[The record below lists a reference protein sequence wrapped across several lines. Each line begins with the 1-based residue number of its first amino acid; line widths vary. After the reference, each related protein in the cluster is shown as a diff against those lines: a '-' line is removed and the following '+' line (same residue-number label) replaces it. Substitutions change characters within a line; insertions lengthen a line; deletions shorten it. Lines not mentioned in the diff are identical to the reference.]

1 MSTQGRNSRTAVA
14 LGVLSTIIVAAA
26 IPSLWIRLDG
36 AELPPASPA
45 AQDEPH
51 RSPIALALS
60 SDGTRLLVANQTAGS
75 VSLVD
80 TASGKVLHELATGDK
95 PAGVAISS
103 DGTRGVVTHW
113 FGYDLALVKIDHDR
127 MTITGRV
134 EVGPEPRGVVL
145 DQGGKTAFVAVGAA
159 NEVAKVDLE
168 TRRVS
173 ARVAVGREPRG
184 LALSPDGSILLVG
197 NARAQEVSVISTQ
210 SLGVFRLLTDLH
222 HSRAAR
228 IRVAGG
234 GAGGDAPDAQASA
247 LGLPHGQPQPPK
259 CLSRS

>member
-1 MSTQGRNSRTAVA
+1 
-14 LGVLSTIIVAAA
+14 
-26 IPSLWIRLDG
+26 
-36 AELPPASPA
+36 
-45 AQDEPH
+45 
-51 RSPIALALS
+51 LS

-95 PAGVAISS
+95 PAGVAVLS

-127 MTITGRV
+127 ITITGRV